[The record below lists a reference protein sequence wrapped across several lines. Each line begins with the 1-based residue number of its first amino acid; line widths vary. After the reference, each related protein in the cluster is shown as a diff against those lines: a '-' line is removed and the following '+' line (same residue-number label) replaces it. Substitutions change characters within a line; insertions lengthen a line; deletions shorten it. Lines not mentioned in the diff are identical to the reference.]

1 MMPRKKKKA
10 IIIVSIII
18 LCIIISISFI
28 LLYLNTDMFKSN
40 AMLFNKYMGQNAENI
55 EEVYKAITADEY
67 EEKLKENKYTN
78 ETEAKVNYTENV
90 GTSSE
95 STENYI
101 NQLRLKITG
110 QTDLKNGYNYQNIN
124 LLNNNENAMQ
134 IEYIQKDNTYGIRFS
149 DLFNQ
154 YIMVENT
161 NLKELFKNL
170 DYSEEELNNINDKIE
185 IDNLN
190 NVCEFSTEEKENLKT
205 KYLSIIG
212 SGFSKENFE
221 KKSNE
226 TIKINDRDVKA
237 NIYILKMT
245 KEQLNDIYIKVLE
258 ELKQDEIVLNKLD
271 ALQEMANLYKS
282 VDSSVNTDFKEKF
295 IEKVDDTIEEINS
308 KNIGEDEIDI
318 EVYESNKVTIRTS
331 IITPEYSLNFDYL
344 PEEKKN
350 YVQINY
356 ENKSTEDANK
366 KTITLVKEENKKSM
380 NYESTLGEDVKT
392 ISLQEN
398 KEVQDNDCDKN
409 TVIKYEDSDNRV
421 ELDVKQKTKIVNEF
435 NKEVDINEKNSIKLN
450 DLEKE
455 KLQEVSNRISEG
467 ISEKTEELFEKIKI
481 EDINKVLKTIGILQE
496 SKNIEENGVTETE
509 KNRFNSQ
516 FELLNKEGAEKEDVL
531 KTIDIIRNNL
541 VGIEVVSNDILKL
554 ELSKNSYDE
563 KVTDVILKYIEKM
576 ENKEYNI
583 SIEYDNETGLA
594 KYVVLTIVEQE

>member
-1 MMPRKKKKA
+1 
-10 IIIVSIII
+10 
-18 LCIIISISFI
+18 
-28 LLYLNTDMFKSN
+28 
-40 AMLFNKYMGQNAENI
+40 
-55 EEVYKAITADEY
+55 
-67 EEKLKENKYTN
+67 
-78 ETEAKVNYTENV
+78 
-90 GTSSE
+90 
-95 STENYI
+95 
-101 NQLRLKITG
+101 
-110 QTDLKNGYNYQNIN
+110 
-124 LLNNNENAMQ
+124 
-134 IEYIQKDNTYGIRFS
+134 
-149 DLFNQ
+149 
-154 YIMVENT
+154 
-161 NLKELFKNL
+161 
-170 DYSEEELNNINDKIE
+170 
-185 IDNLN
+185 
-190 NVCEFSTEEKENLKT
+190 
-205 KYLSIIG
+205 
-212 SGFSKENFE
+212 
-221 KKSNE
+221 
-226 TIKINDRDVKA
+226 
-237 NIYILKMT
+237 MT

>member
-398 KEVQDNDCDKN
+398 KEVQGNDCDKN

-467 ISEKTEELFEKIKI
+467 ISGKTEELFEKIKI

>member
-455 KLQEVSNRISEG
+455 KLQEISNRISEG
-467 ISEKTEELFEKIKI
+467 ISGKTEELFEKIKI
-481 EDINKVLKTIGILQE
+481 EDINKVLKTIGILKE

-531 KTIDIIRNNL
+531 KTIDIIKNNL
-541 VGIEVVSNDILKL
+541 VGIEVASNDKLKL

-563 KVTDVILKYIEKM
+563 KVADVILKYIEKM

-583 SIEYDNETGLA
+583 SIEYDDETGLA

>member
-212 SGFSKENFE
+212 SDFSKENFE

-344 PEEKKN
+344 PEEK
-350 YVQINY
+350 
-356 ENKSTEDANK
+356 
-366 KTITLVKEENKKSM
+366 
-380 NYESTLGEDVKT
+380 
-392 ISLQEN
+392 
-398 KEVQDNDCDKN
+398 
-409 TVIKYEDSDNRV
+409 
-421 ELDVKQKTKIVNEF
+421 
-435 NKEVDINEKNSIKLN
+435 
-450 DLEKE
+450 
-455 KLQEVSNRISEG
+455 
-467 ISEKTEELFEKIKI
+467 
-481 EDINKVLKTIGILQE
+481 
-496 SKNIEENGVTETE
+496 
-509 KNRFNSQ
+509 
-516 FELLNKEGAEKEDVL
+516 
-531 KTIDIIRNNL
+531 
-541 VGIEVVSNDILKL
+541 
-554 ELSKNSYDE
+554 
-563 KVTDVILKYIEKM
+563 
-576 ENKEYNI
+576 
-583 SIEYDNETGLA
+583 
-594 KYVVLTIVEQE
+594 